1 MILRQI
7 KLKIMS
13 LNRTIK
19 MIALRLAAERGHFN
33 HGWLNTYHTFSFS
46 GYRDPRHMGF
56 HSLRVMNE
64 DFVAPGQGFGT
75 HPHQN
80 MEIVTYVLE
89 GALEHRDSMG
99 NGEVLRPG
107 EFQRMSAGTGITHSE
122 FNPSAIEPVH
132 LYQIWL
138 FPERRGIQPSY
149 EQKRFAAEERHN
161 RLRLVASPNAEDG
174 SLLIHQDARILL
186 GSLDANQ
193 ELTHTLTDNRHAWVQ
208 ILRGGVNISGHALV
222 AGDGAALSDE
232 PGLTLKAQSDAEVML
247 FDLA

>member
-1 MILRQI
+1 MITVRPG
-7 KLKIMS
+7 
-13 LNRTIK
+13 N
-19 MIALRLAAERGHFN
+19 ERGHFD
-33 HGWLNTYHTFSFS
+33 HDWLNTYHTFSFS

-56 HSLRVMNE
+56 RSLRVMNE

-75 HPHQN
+75 HPHDN

-107 EFQRMSAGTGITHSE
+107 EFQRISAGTGITHSE
-122 FNPSAIEPVH
+122 FNPSANEPVH

-138 FPERRGIQPSY
+138 FPERRGITPSY
-149 EQKRFAAEERHN
+149 EQKRFIEEERHN
-161 RLRLVASPNAEDG
+161 RLRLVASPDAADG

-186 GSLDANQ
+186 GSLDANR
-193 ELTHTLTDNRHAWVQ
+193 EVTHTLGSNRHAWVQ
-208 ILRGGVNISGHALV
+208 MLRGTAEVNGRKLT

-232 PGLTLKAQSDAEVML
+232 ANVTLKAQTDAEVML
-247 FDLA
+247 FDLS